1 MVTEMLQKV
10 NFLSVFLFLKIC
22 YRGYCHNKN
31 QSLTFAAIGDFGGT
45 PFPPFYTIRQKKV
58 AKVMGEV
65 GKSP

>member
-10 NFLSVFLFLKIC
+10 SFLTVLLFLKIC
-22 YRGYCHNKN
+22 YRVYCFKKN

-45 PFPPFYTIRQKKV
+45 AFPPYYTIKQKKV

-65 GKSP
+65 GV